1 VKNYLGKIIII
12 IIIIVVVMLIL
23 HVNKYQFNLLEL
35 LYHRVCVLTV
45 YCAQV

>member
-12 IIIIVVVMLIL
+12 VVVVVVVILVL

-35 LYHRVCVLTV
+35 LYHKLCILTV
-45 YCAQV
+45 Y